1 MSQGARDGGETR
13 ADEVS
18 ANARVHH
25 YHLHYRLISMSAP
38 SLIDAHCHLDF
49 DLFDND
55 RTEVMQRAEENNISD
70 IIIPGTEKIYW
81 DRIRNLCT
89 GHSSEQSSS
98 WPQLHACYGLHPYWV
113 SENNRRDIES
123 LKVYIDTSNP
133 VAVGECGLDFR
144 PQQADKKTQLHF
156 FETQLNIAADAR
168 LPVVI
173 HSVRAT
179 ETVIQL
185 IKKFKTPGGMIHS
198 FSGSTEQARQL
209 IDLNFYISLGGSV
222 TYDNAKKIRKVA
234 KEIPLTSLLLET
246 DAPDQPDQKN
256 QGKRNEPAYLVN
268 TLEVISELR
277 EESAEAIA
285 TQTTTNAKTLF
296 NIP

>member
-1 MSQGARDGGETR
+1 MHDLIDIGANLTHDSFDKDRDRVIQR
-13 ADEVS
+13 AAFSGISRMIVTGASKEGS
-18 ANARVHH
+18 TQA
-25 YHLHYRLISMSAP
+25 YRLSKKYPEVLYATAGVHP
-38 SLIDAHCHLDF
+38 HHAADYD
-49 DLFDND
+49 DETDNLL
-55 RTEVMQRAEENNISD
+55 RELNKEPTV
-70 IIIPGTEKIYW
+70 
-81 DRIRNLCT
+81 
-89 GHSSEQSSS
+89 
-98 WPQLHACYGLHPYWV
+98 
-113 SENNRRDIES
+113 
-123 LKVYIDTSNP
+123 

-144 PQQADKKTQLHF
+144 PQQADKRTQLHF